1 MQLVEIM
8 TEVLET
14 GLMSMAAERQ
24 LRSLLNAPLSEVE
37 MQVTDQFIDA
47 LTSGRIQ
54 PIASF
59 SSQLG

>member
-14 GLMSMAAERQ
+14 GLMSMAAERR

-37 MQVTDQFIDA
+37 MLVTDQFIDA
-47 LTSGRIQ
+47 LISGGIQ
-54 PIASF
+54 PISSL